1 MTKDKENITEEVTA
15 VLSEIVEDSEKEKPQ
30 KGKEVF
36 PINETEF
43 ILDNRRYQLVVN
55 YREGFD
61 AQKLGERY
69 SDVLAK
75 YDYIVGDWGF
85 EQLRLKGFFASKN
98 RKSSPDQK
106 INMLEDYLYEYCNF
120 GCAYFVIACV
130 ERPNEKTGRRR
141 KKPHNKKNKQTQQVT
156 RKKEKTQKQGT
167 NKPTIKQREV
177 KETRSSDKKVTKKE
191 TKEFVIRKKE
201 D

>member
-1 MTKDKENITEEVTA
+1 MTKDNITKEVTE
-15 VLSEIVEDSEKEKPQ
+15 VLSEIVEDNEKEKSQ

-43 ILDNRRYQLVVN
+43 MLDNRRYQLAVN

-61 AQKLGERY
+61 VQKLGERY

-75 YDYIVGDWGF
+75 YDYIVGDWGH
-85 EQLRLKGFFASKN
+85 EQLRLKGFFASTN
-98 RKSSPDQK
+98 RKTSPDKK

-120 GCAYFVIACV
+120 GCAYFVVACV
-130 ERPNEKTGRRR
+130 ERPKEKTGRRR
-141 KKPHNKKNKQTQQVT
+141 KRPHNKKNRQVQET
-156 RKKEKTQKQGT
+156 RKKGQSQESSTSM
-167 NKPTIKQREV
+167 IKQREI
-177 KETRSSDKKVTKKE
+177 KEKQNSDQRVTKKE
-191 TKEFVIRKKE
+191 TKEFVIRKKG

>member
-1 MTKDKENITEEVTA
+1 MTNDKENITEEVTA

-43 ILDNRRYQLVVN
+43 MLDNRRYQLVVN

-141 KKPHNKKNKQTQQVT
+141 KKPHNKKNKQTQVT

>member
-15 VLSEIVEDSEKEKPQ
+15 VLSEIVDDNEKEKPQ

-43 ILDNRRYQLVVN
+43 MIDNRRYKLVAN

-61 AQKLGERY
+61 ATRLGERY

-75 YDYIVGDWGF
+75 YDYIVGDWGY
-85 EQLRLKGFFASKN
+85 EQLRLKGFFAVRN
-98 RKSSPDQK
+98 RKSAPDQK
-106 INMLEDYLYEYCNF
+106 ITMLEDYLYEYCNF
-120 GCAYFVIACV
+120 GCAYFVIECV
-130 ERPNEKTGRRR
+130 DRQNEKPKTNRRR
-141 KKPHNKKNKQTQQVT
+141 KRPHNKKNKQAHVAEKTEKTAKRTKSKPVIKKKQT
-156 RKKEKTQKQGT
+156 KEKKAKMVTQ
-167 NKPTIKQREV
+167 
-177 KETRSSDKKVTKKE
+177 KE